1 MNFTETLADDLKN
14 AMRARDALRTS
25 TLRMLTAAL
34 TNARIAT
41 GKPLSEG
48 DALTVVMK
56 EVKQRRDSIEQFRQG
71 GRQDLADK
79 ESAELA
85 ILEAYLPQQLGR
97 DEVLAEV
104 RAVIAVVGAA
114 GPSDKGKVMGPL
126 MEKLR
131 GRADGR
137 LVNEV
142 VTELLSG

>member
-1 MNFTETLADDLKN
+1 MSFTEALADELKD
-14 AMRARDALRTS
+14 AMRAKDTLRTS

-41 GKPLSEG
+41 GKSLADG
-48 DALTVVMK
+48 DALAVVMK
-56 EVKQRRDSIEQFRQG
+56 EVKQRRDSIEQFLQG
-71 GRQDLADK
+71 GRQDLADREK
-79 ESAELA
+79 AELA

-97 DEVLAEV
+97 EEVMAEV
-104 RAVIAVVGAA
+104 RAVIAQVGAA